1 MWGFP
6 VSSDTTD
13 YPALR
18 RLRLQQ
24 KLAAE
29 GMDAYL
35 ISTPW
40 NVTYLTG
47 FSGES
52 SYLVLGR
59 ERTILVS
66 DARFTEQIAE
76 ECPGLE
82 AHIRP
87 PSQPLADAVAEVL
100 VKLQFRAVGFESSS
114 VTVAELETLRAR
126 APALDWKGDPG
137 RVEQLRAI
145 KDAGEIAQIREAVSF
160 AERAFA
166 MFRAMLRP
174 EDREKDL
181 ADALE
186 MYVRRAGGRCTSFP
200 SIVAVGSRAALPH
213 APPTRRQVSE
223 AELLLVDWGAS
234 GAFYKSD
241 LTRVLLPRTNS
252 AFSRSAPREEFTAKL
267 HEVYATVL
275 KAQERA
281 LGAIR
286 PGVIANDLDAE
297 ARAVIT
303 EAGFGPFFN
312 HSLGHGLGLQ
322 VHEAP
327 MVKPGSPAV
336 LQPGMVITVE
346 PGIYLPGWGGVRI
359 EDDVLVTPDGCEVL
373 TSVPKDLASCVCEW

>member
-1 MWGFP
+1 VQNG
-6 VSSDTTD
+6 TTD
-13 YPALR
+13 YPAR
-18 RLRLQQ
+18 RRQQLQQ
-24 KLAAE
+24 VLAE
-29 GMDAYL
+29 ESVDALL

-52 SYLVLGR
+52 SYLVLAR
-59 ERTILVS
+59 DRTLLVS

-82 AHIRP
+82 VHIRP
-87 PSQPLADAVAEVL
+87 TKQPLAEAVAQVL
-100 VKLQFRAVGFESSS
+100 TGLAFHAVGFESNYMS
-114 VTVAELETLRAR
+114 VAELETLRGL
-126 APALDWKGDPG
+126 APALAWKGDPG
-137 RVEQLRAI
+137 RVEQLRAV
-145 KDAGEIAQIREAVSF
+145 KDPSEIAEIREAVHF
-160 AERAFA
+160 AERAFT

-174 EDREKDL
+174 EDSEKDL
-181 ADALE
+181 SDALE

-213 APPTRRQVSE
+213 APPTSRRVSE
-223 AELLLVDWGAS
+223 AGLLLVDWGAS
-234 GAFYKSD
+234 GRFYKSD
-241 LTRVLLPRTNS
+241 LTRVLLTHKNS
-252 AFSRSAPREEFTAKL
+252 PFSPPALREEFTAKL
-267 HEVYATVL
+267 HEVYPVVL

-281 LGAIR
+281 LRAVR
-286 PGVIANDLDAE
+286 PGVVASDLDAE

-322 VHEAP
+322 IHEAP
-327 MVKPGSPAV
+327 MIKPGAPTV
-336 LQPGMVITVE
+336 LQAGMVITVE

-373 TSVPKDLASCVCEW
+373 TSVPKDLASMLVSG